1 MFYAKYVPNET
12 EWKLACPHSSL
23 VGLFD
28 GAATLPEVADMSTD
42 EKKFN
47 LWDGMPGLSLAK
59 TAGYNDGTD

>member
-1 MFYAKYVPNET
+1 MASRTSRALFQAIYDNMFYAKYVPNET

-23 VGLFD
+23 VDLFG

-47 LWDGMPGLSLAK
+47 L
-59 TAGYNDGTD
+59 